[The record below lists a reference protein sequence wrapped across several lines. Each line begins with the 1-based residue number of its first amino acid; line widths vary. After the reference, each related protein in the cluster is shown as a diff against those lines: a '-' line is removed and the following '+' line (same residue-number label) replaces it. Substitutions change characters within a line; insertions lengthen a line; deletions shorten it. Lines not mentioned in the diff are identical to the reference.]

1 MNVKIQIYCIFLSLV
16 YGFFIRCSLL
26 INLKLNK
33 FSSVFKVII
42 DLLYVYII
50 VLLYTL
56 IIYYINNGIFHVYF
70 LFLILIGYIISN
82 KYVNFTIS
90 VLKKVKYKLIK

>member
-1 MNVKIQIYCIFLSLV
+1 MI
-16 YGFFIRCSLL
+16 
-26 INLKLNK
+26 INLMINK
-33 FSSVFKVII
+33 NNNLFKIII

-56 IIYYINNGIFHVYF
+56 IIYYINDGIFHVYF
-70 LFLILIGYIISN
+70 LFLILLGYLISK

-90 VLKKVKYKLIK
+90 LLKKVKHKIIK